1 MIEALEASP
10 QEVAIDRQVRELFRT
25 LWPLVKAGATTHQ
38 ELAQL
43 ISQQRKRLYGEA
55 ISARDQSRLD
65 TLRGMANLIASFG
78 QRSLREDRPIA

>member
-10 QEVAIDRQVRELFRT
+10 QEVAISSQLRILFRD